1 MAVLSSIGAVV
12 YILIFFVSV
21 IFSLKFQFGAESNDE
36 RGKKILNTSYGFAF
50 PLVISGW
57 FIIYLIEKF
66 VAPFSLDSYQTA
78 IWFLVTGTYIV
89 HAVTLFS
96 LRKLS

>member
-1 MAVLSSIGAVV
+1 MATLLSIGVTI
-12 YILIFFVSV
+12 YILLFFASV
-21 IFSLKFQFGAESNDE
+21 FFSLKFQFGKESNDE

-50 PLVISGW
+50 PLVTLGW
-57 FIIYLIEKF
+57 FIIYLAGEYI
-66 VAPFSLDSYQTA
+66 APFSLESYQTA

-96 LRKLS
+96 LKRLW